1 MLEFIEESDAL
12 VLYDELLDELHSPII
27 VGGIEFEPS
36 RVLKELDP
44 IAYRCGFN
52 DWLDSCDMTTDPSEL
67 EPETETETD

>member
-1 MLEFIEESDAL
+1 MLEFIEESDAFA
-12 VLYDELLDELHSPII
+12 LYDEMLDELYPTMDIA
-27 VGGIEFEPS
+27 GIEFEPS